1 MVLVLIWYADSYN
14 PSRIQMTGDAVE
26 MLGRLL
32 KTLEDAGLNS
42 IAG

>member
-14 PSRIQMTGDAVE
+14 PSRIQMCVDTVE

-32 KTLEDAGLNS
+32 KTLEDAGLNGN
-42 IAG
+42 AG